1 METSLTADGRGVR
14 HGLYAQSEKALK
26 ACNQGVRRIMNH
38 MLAIAPWLSESDR
51 AALRAWCELEWLTRR
66 VMLVLTQPDLDRD
79 AMLKWSAEYRAIR
92 ATQNTIGNG
101 LGLNAASR
109 KQLASAAKQV
119 DIVAELAALNAKAS
133 EPAADAENT
142 LDRTSVAS

>member
-1 METSLTADGRGVR
+1 MLTADGRGVR
-14 HGLYAQSEKALK
+14 HGLYAKSERALK
-26 ACNQGVRRIMNH
+26 ARNQGVRRILNH
-38 MLAIAPWLSESDR
+38 MLAIAPWLSDSDR

-79 AMLKWSAEYRAIR
+79 ATLKWSAEYRALR

-109 KQLASAAKQV
+109 KQLAGASKTV
-119 DIVAELAALNAKAS
+119 DVVAELATL
-133 EPAADAENT
+133 AANSGKGE
-142 LDRTSVAS
+142 R